1 MMIGSDPL
9 SDRAAEWMAEVKET
23 GATDGLSGL
32 RGWAVCELL
41 KRRSRSAGLVE
52 QVEGYLGSI
61 NVESLSDLAEHAIG
75 CWNHLIGELDREERN
90 LEHVRR
96 QSRDVFF
103 SVLEALVLIEERGNG
118 NHGPVAQRLFNAVIN
133 DLYAFEPMAD
143 VAAELWGQGYG
154 RLSDLLCAG
163 VAGLFEGRVR
173 EARVEEAEEVQEF
186 VTIDTFLRR
195 SAGKALSPAQL
206 AEALAG
212 VASWYVKWA
221 AQVVRLAV
229 AGPELRLTTWEG
241 AQEVASRAFDGW
253 EVRLGHARYVQVAKF
268 AGGQA
273 SLKLPEQID
282 PARLVI
288 QVKGPGQEEWADL
301 FARVRAD

>member
-1 MMIGSDPL
+1 
-9 SDRAAEWMAEVKET
+9 MAEVKET
-23 GATDGLSGL
+23 GETDGLSGL
-32 RGWAVCELL
+32 RGWGVCELL
-41 KRRSRSAGLVE
+41 KRRSSSAGLVE
-52 QVEGYLGSI
+52 KVEGYLGSI
-61 NVESLSDLAEHAIG
+61 NVESLPHLAEHAMG
-75 CWNHLIGELDREERN
+75 CWNHLISDLDREEAN

-118 NHGPVAQRLFNAVIN
+118 DHGPAAQRLFNAVIN
-133 DLYAFEPMAD
+133 DLYAFEPVAD
-143 VAAELWGQGYG
+143 VAAELWGGQGYG

-163 VAGLFEGRVR
+163 VAGLFEGRVP
-173 EARVEEAEEVQEF
+173 EVRVEEPDPVEEF
-186 VTIDTFLRR
+186 VTVDAFLLR
-195 SAGKALSPAQL
+195 SAGRALSPTQL

-241 AQEVASRAFDGW
+241 AQDLTSRAFDGW
-253 EVRLGHARYVQVAKF
+253 QVRLGHARYVQVAKF
-268 AGGQA
+268 AGGLA
-273 SLKLPEQID
+273 TLKLPEQID

-288 QVKGPGQEEWADL
+288 QVKGPGQEEWGDL
-301 FARVRAD
+301 FARVGAD